1 MSDLNFEQLA
11 KDCLINRTD
20 DGNESIALI
29 EKLEQE
35 TYNKEDFISAINYFF
50 EISND
55 YKVVSYLFKKMGKY
69 KSPSSVAP
77 LVDSLVLKEKYKAKF
92 EDDDVRMCV
101 RVNAAKTL
109 ANIKDT
115 SAVNPLLYCLNNKK
129 ENYKLRLACAEA
141 LGKIGDKFAVIP
153 LSEVLRDE
161 NENSVYLKESAAF
174 ALGMI
179 GDEKAVDTLVNVLET
194 GRGLMDKFTFLKERA
209 IEALSRLNTK
219 GEKVFRALEKSL
231 KDQSVQVR
239 INAIEALSN
248 LDDDRVRD
256 LIYSSLSDKSPDVAR
271 NAIIALFNISGEQIL
286 YDILNDNSLP
296 EYTIRLVKEIIQEI
310 ETEEIDDP
318 DEL

>member
-69 KSPSSVAP
+69 KSLSSVAP

>member
-296 EYTIRLVKEIIQEI
+296 EYTIRLVREIIQEI

>member
-29 EKLEQE
+29 EKLEEE
-35 TYNKEDFISAINYFF
+35 TFDKEDFISAINYFF

-55 YKVVSYLFKKMGKY
+55 YKVVSFLFKKMGKY

-92 EDDDVRMCV
+92 EDEDVRMCV

-141 LGKIGDKFAVIP
+141 LGKIGDRFAVIP

-161 NENSVYLKESAAF
+161 SENSVYLKESAAF

-248 LDDDRVRD
+248 LDDDRVQG
-256 LIYSSLSDKSPDVAR
+256 LIYSSLSDKSPEVAR
-271 NAIIALFNISGEQIL
+271 NAIIALFNLSGESAL

-318 DEL
+318 YEL

>member
-29 EKLEQE
+29 EKLEEE
-35 TYNKEDFISAINYFF
+35 TFDKEDFISAINYFF

-55 YKVVSYLFKKMGKY
+55 YKVVSFLFKKMGKY

-92 EDDDVRMCV
+92 EDEDVRMCV

-141 LGKIGDKFAVIP
+141 LGKIGDRFAVIP

-161 NENSVYLKESAAF
+161 SENSVYLKESAAF

-248 LDDDRVRD
+248 LDDDRVQG
-256 LIYSSLSDKSPDVAR
+256 LIYSSLSDKSPEVAR
-271 NAIIALFNISGEQIL
+271 NAIIALFNLSGESAL

>member
-29 EKLEQE
+29 EKLEEE
-35 TYNKEDFISAINYFF
+35 TYDKEDFISAINYFF

-55 YKVVSYLFKKMGKY
+55 YKVVSFLFKKMGKY

-92 EDDDVRMCV
+92 EDEDVRMCV

-141 LGKIGDKFAVIP
+141 LGKIGDRFAVIP

-161 NENSVYLKESAAF
+161 SENSVYLKESAAF

-248 LDDDRVRD
+248 LDDDRVQG
-256 LIYSSLSDKSPDVAR
+256 LIYSSLSDKSPEVAR
-271 NAIIALFNISGEQIL
+271 NAIIALFNLSGESAL

>member
-35 TYNKEDFISAINYFF
+35 TYDKEDFISAINYFF

-55 YKVVSYLFKKMGKY
+55 YKVVSYLFKKMSKY

-77 LVDSLVLKEKYKAKF
+77 LVDSLVLKEKYKTKF

-115 SAVNPLLYCLNNKK
+115 SAVNPLLYCLNNKN
-129 ENYKLRLACAEA
+129 ENYKLRLVCAEA
-141 LGKIGDKFAVIP
+141 LGKIGDKYAVLP
-153 LSEVLRDE
+153 LSEVLKDE
-161 NENSVYLKESAAF
+161 SESSVYLKESAAF

-179 GDEKAVDTLVNVLET
+179 GDAKAVDTLVNVLET

-209 IEALSRLNTK
+209 IEALSRINTS
-219 GEKVFRALEKSL
+219 GDKVFHALEKSL

-248 LDDDRVRD
+248 LDDNRVND
-256 LIYSSLSDKSPDVAR
+256 LIYTCLSDKSPEVAR
-271 NAIIALFNISGEQIL
+271 NAIIALFNLSGEQVL
-286 YDILNDNSLP
+286 NDILNDNSLP
-296 EYTIRLVKEIIQEI
+296 DYTIRLVKEIIEEI
-310 ETEEIDDP
+310 EAEDIDDP

>member
-29 EKLEQE
+29 EKLEEE
-35 TYNKEDFISAINYFF
+35 TYDKEDFISAINYFF

-55 YKVVSYLFKKMGKY
+55 YKVVSFLFKKMGKY

-92 EDDDVRMCV
+92 EDEDVRMCV

-141 LGKIGDKFAVIP
+141 LGKIGDRFAVIP

-161 NENSVYLKESAAF
+161 SENSVYLKESAAF

-248 LDDDRVRD
+248 LDDDRVQG
-256 LIYSSLSDKSPDVAR
+256 LIYSSLNDKSPEVAR
-271 NAIIALFNISGEQIL
+271 NAIIALFNLSGESAL